1 MIYLIGVRHDLQFE
15 PAPTDVYKIVRDKR
29 ALFKAHVLEV
39 IEKLGMTVLAEE
51 FGDEAKT
58 TWRVSESILEQFAKA
73 KGIQHRFCDPDSIEK
88 RALGI
93 EVDPKKETDSDRDKR
108 ERVWLCRIGDCKNK
122 NVLFVCGDR
131 HFEPFADKLIAS
143 GFDVQRG
150 PTYPI
155 SDKEEWET
163 HGL

>member
-39 IEKLGMTVLAEE
+39 IEKLGITVLAEE

-73 KGIQHRFCDPDSIEK
+73 KGIQHRFCDPDSVEK

-93 EVDPKKETDSDRDKR
+93 KSIRRRRRIQIGISEKESGSVESGTAKTRTCCSF
-108 ERVWLCRIGDCKNK
+108 VAIGTSS
-122 NVLFVCGDR
+122 LS
-131 HFEPFADKLIAS
+131 LIS
-143 GFDVQRG
+143 
-150 PTYPI
+150 
-155 SDKEEWET
+155 
-163 HGL
+163 